1 MRKWSSS
8 PGYQQQQ
15 RVIPAQRITK
25 PSWANDK
32 YNTSIPFHHGLP
44 SSWNFRGFP
53 YVLSTIFECLMVDG
67 CLVNFPTHFSTLRC
81 ILPLDPAGL
90 SVAHHHNHQR
100 TIPEER
106 LDAMVIA
113 MVKSITA
120 IPLKKK
126 TSKFASLMRDV
137 QLLPHLWVSYD
148 LQVLVTL
155 LPKVF
160 TFGFSL
166 PSICGLVG
174 TNHRHRSW
182 DWRYRKK
189 LTWQGKIHHLKMYFL
204 FKM

>member
-126 TSKFASLMRDV
+126 PPNLLLWCEMCNSCLISGFHMIFKYWSPCCQRSSPLVSLCQASAAWWEPTIAIEV
-137 QLLPHLWVSYD
+137 E
-148 LQVLVTL
+148 
-155 LPKVF
+155 
-160 TFGFSL
+160 
-166 PSICGLVG
+166 IEG
-174 TNHRHRSW
+174 TAKN
-182 DWRYRKK
+182 
-189 LTWQGKIHHLKMYFL
+189 
-204 FKM
+204 